1 MNIVLER
8 NPFVPSVTDLL
19 RELDKAGF
27 FSHGLLIGSWPML
40 VYSQHFT
47 LAYGLVTND
56 IDFAVNNAVKI
67 PASSSES
74 IPVLLERLGYTSV
87 RDYSGIET
95 FLQGTFEVEF
105 ITHRRGGASPP
116 SVVIPPW
123 KVSAQPLPFIDLLFI
138 RPTVVSIGGFSIR
151 IPSPEALMIHKLII
165 AQRRTGRDK
174 ETKSEKDLQQCSALA
189 EIVRAEEMQQIVR
202 EYRLSKEVR
211 KTILASC
218 DIIGLN
224 PQILMLP

>member
-1 MNIVLER
+1 MNIVIDQ

-56 IDFAVNNAVKI
+56 IDFAINNVVKV
-67 PASSSES
+67 PAIASES
-74 IPVLLERLGYTSV
+74 IPGLMERLGYTAV
-87 RDYSGIET
+87 RAYSGIET

-105 ITHRRGGASPP
+105 ITHRRGGASTP

-123 KVSAQPLPFIDLLFI
+123 KVSAQPLPFIDFLFI
-138 RPTVVSIGGFSIR
+138 RPTVVSIGEFSIR

-174 ETKSEKDLQQCSALA
+174 EMKKEKDLQQCSALA
-189 EIVRAEEMQQIVR
+189 EIVRAKEIQQIVS
-202 EYRLSKEVR
+202 EYRLSKDVR
-211 KTILASC
+211 KAMLVSC
-218 DIIGLN
+218 DILGLN
-224 PQILMLP
+224 PQTLMLP